1 MEPNIWGPAGW
12 TFLHSIT
19 FQYPEE
25 PTDIDKRKYFTFF
38 NSLKNVLPCP
48 TCREHYEK
56 NFEML
61 QIRLDNRK
69 ELIEWLID
77 IHNQVN
83 RDAGKKIYS
92 YDEVYQIY
100 NDMYGVTTGDSSY
113 GYLVILLIIFII
125 ICWYYKEIILNHLKS
140 S

>member
-38 NSLKNVLPCP
+38 HSLKNVLPCP
-48 TCREHYEK
+48 TCREHYETS
-56 NFEML
+56 FEIN
-61 QIRLDNRK
+61 QIRLNNRQ

-77 IHNQVN
+77 IHNDVN
-83 RDAGKKIYS
+83 RTSGKKVYS
-92 YDEVYQIY
+92 YDEVYQLY
-100 NDMYGVTTGDSSY
+100 NDMYGVTGESNY
-113 GYLVILLIIFII
+113 GYLFIILIIFII
-125 ICWYYKEIILNHLKS
+125 ICCYHKEIILNYLKLS
-140 S
+140 

>member
-25 PTDIDKRKYFTFF
+25 PTDLDKRKYFTFF

-56 NFEML
+56 NFENI
-61 QIRLDNRK
+61 QIRLSNRK

-77 IHNQVN
+77 IHNEVN
-83 RDAGKKIYS
+83 RISGKKEYS
-92 YDEVYQIY
+92 YDDVYQKY
-100 NDMYGVTTGDSSY
+100 NNMYGVTGESNYD
-113 GYLVILLIIFII
+113 YLFMILILSILMIA
-125 ICWYYKEIILNHLKS
+125 CYYYKEVYLKKN
-140 S
+140 